1 MIRSQSV
8 DWNFIQDDDNE
19 HGVSLNVS
27 WNYSRRGMLLIN
39 QRKLNTSL
47 ISKSK
52 TGLVCVRVSE
62 FSIKYQ
68 AQGVIKSS

>member
-19 HGVSLNVS
+19 QGVSLNVA

-39 QRKLNTSL
+39 QRKLNISL

-52 TGLVCVRVSE
+52 TGLVCVHVSE
-62 FSIKYQ
+62 FPIKYQ